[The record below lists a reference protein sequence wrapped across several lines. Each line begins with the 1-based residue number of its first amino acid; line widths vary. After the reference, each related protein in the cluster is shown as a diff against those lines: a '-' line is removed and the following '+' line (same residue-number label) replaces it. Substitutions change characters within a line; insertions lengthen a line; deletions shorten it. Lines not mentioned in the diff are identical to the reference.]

1 MKIKFLA
8 LAMIA
13 MLFTACKPDPQTEG
27 GEGSDPN
34 NGEVENSYIAVTL
47 ASADAFRDGEEDGE
61 EDEEKFVLGEENER
75 KVKSAQAF
83 FFLNGEPFE
92 IRTVDGKAYNH
103 QAIPFTGEEGLTFT
117 PQNPGNVSDISNSVL
132 VIKNHK
138 GELPNQMVVVL
149 NWDPTKEEYTLDE
162 LHKDIKVSTNYSSDF
177 VMSNSVY
184 KNVEGDVYATPL
196 TINDFKKSRDDAME
210 DGAAVKV
217 YVERV
222 VAKVK
227 FDQDSYEYPLRKKVG
242 ENYENYTINV
252 TDNEG
257 KKVAKQV
264 YAEITGWELYNDY
277 VESTLMKNIEECPGV
292 DAIMNNFKWNN
303 PLLYR
308 SYWANTSNVALAPE
322 DNILNIKESTVATR
336 VKYCGENTNGNT
348 EEANRTKVVFKAQ
361 LKTINE
367 NNEKVNV
374 EIARWYGY
382 DYVGEENLLQAVAN
396 TLANTYYRKTT
407 IEGEGAQ
414 EYVSITGG
422 DLVTVQGAGDATA
435 KEHQV
440 YFTLNSTKDNTKW
453 YKRNGDSFTEI
464 TAEALNLDLKANLT
478 PALLYDNGQTYYFTD
493 IKHLGTSFG
502 VVRNHI
508 YDINVNS
515 ITGLGTPI
523 VGNDFVIHTPVVP
536 ETDKETFVSAEINI
550 LSWRV
555 VENNV
560 DL

>member
-13 MLFTACKPDPQTEG
+13 MLFTACKPDPQG
-27 GEGSDPN
+27 GEGTDPN

-47 ASADAFRDGEEDGE
+47 ASADAFRDGE
-61 EDEEKFVLGEENER
+61 KFELGEENER
-75 KVKSAQAF
+75 RVTSAQAF

-92 IRTVDGKAYNH
+92 IRTVDGTAYNY
-103 QAIPFTGEEGLTFT
+103 QAIPFTGEGNLTFT
-117 PQNPGNVSDISNSVL
+117 PQTSGNVSDISNSVL

-149 NWDPTKEEYTLDE
+149 NWTPIEAEYTLDE
-162 LHKDIKVSTNYSSDF
+162 LHEDIKVSTNYSNNF

-184 KNVEGDVYATPL
+184 KNIEGDVYATPL
-196 TINDFKKSRDDAME
+196 TINNFKKSREDAMK

-222 VAKVK
+222 VAKVR
-227 FDQDSYEYPLRKKVG
+227 FDQTSYKYPLKKKVG
-242 ENYENYTINV
+242 ESIEDYTINV
-252 TDNEG
+252 TDNAG
-257 KKVAKQV
+257 NKVAKQV

-277 VESTLMKNIEECPGV
+277 VESTLMKNIEGCPGV
-292 DAIMNNFKWNN
+292 DAEMNDFKWNN

-308 SYWANTSNVALAPE
+308 SYWANTSNVTLDAD
-322 DNILNIKESTVATR
+322 DNILDIEESTVATK

-348 EEANRTKVVFKAQ
+348 EALKANRTKVVFKAQ
-361 LKTINE
+361 LKTDE
-367 NNEKVNV
+367 GNV

-407 IEGEGAQ
+407 VEENGEQ
-414 EYVSITGG
+414 VEKYVSITGE
-422 DLVTVQGAGDATA
+422 DLVTVQGAGDAIA

-440 YFTLNSTKDNTKW
+440 YFTLDGTKVNTNW
-453 YKRNGDSFTEI
+453 YKRNGDNFTDI
-464 TAEALNLDLKANLT
+464 TADALNQDLVDNLT
-478 PALLYDNGQTYYFTD
+478 PALLYENGQTYYFTD

-508 YDINVNS
+508 YDIQVNS

-523 VGNDFVIHTPVVP
+523 VGNDFEISTPVVP

>member
-27 GEGSDPN
+27 GEGSGTN
-34 NGEVENSYIAVTL
+34 KGEVESSYIAVTL
-47 ASADAFRDGEEDGE
+47 ASADAFRDGE
-61 EDEEKFVLGEENER
+61 KFELGEENER
-75 KVKSAQAF
+75 RVTSAQAF

-92 IRTVDGKAYNH
+92 IRTVDGTAYNY
-103 QAIPFTGEEGLTFT
+103 QAIPFTGEGNLTFT
-117 PQNPGNVSDISNSVL
+117 PQTSGNVSDISNSVL

-149 NWDPTKEEYTLDE
+149 NWTPIEAEYTLDE
-162 LHKDIKVSTNYSSDF
+162 LHEDIKVSTNYSNNF

-184 KNVEGDVYATPL
+184 KNIEGDVYATPL
-196 TINDFKKSRDDAME
+196 TINNFKKSREDAMK

-222 VAKVK
+222 VAKVR
-227 FDQDSYEYPLRKKVG
+227 FDQTSYKYPLKKKVG
-242 ENYENYTINV
+242 ESIEDYTINV
-252 TDNEG
+252 TDNAG
-257 KKVAKQV
+257 NKSTKQV

-277 VESTLMKNIEECPGV
+277 VESTLMKNIEGCPGV
-292 DAIMNNFKWNN
+292 DATMNDFKWNN

-308 SYWANTSNVALAPE
+308 SYWANTSNVTLAAD
-322 DNILNIKESTVATR
+322 DNILDIEESTVATK

-348 EEANRTKVVFKAQ
+348 EALKANRTKVVFKAQ
-361 LKTINE
+361 LKTDQG
-367 NNEKVNV
+367 NV

-407 IEGEGAQ
+407 TDGEGEQ

-464 TAEALNLDLKANLT
+464 TAEALNIDLKDNLT

-508 YDINVNS
+508 YDIKVNS

-523 VGNDFVIHTPVVP
+523 VGDDFVIHTPVVP

-560 DL
+560 NL

>member
-13 MLFTACKPDPQTEG
+13 MLFTACKPDPQPEG

-47 ASADAFRDGEEDGE
+47 ASADAFRDGE
-61 EDEEKFVLGEENER
+61 KFELGEDNER
-75 KVKSAQAF
+75 IVTSAHAF

-92 IRTVDGKAYNH
+92 IRTVNGDAYNY
-103 QAIPFTGEEGLTFT
+103 QAIPFTGEDGLTFT
-117 PQNPGNVSDISNSVL
+117 EQTSGNVSDISNSVL

-149 NWDPTKEEYTLDE
+149 NWNPTEREYTLDA
-162 LHKDIKVSTNYSSDF
+162 LHEDIKVSTNYSNYF

-196 TINDFKKSRDDAME
+196 TINDFKNSRDEAML

-222 VAKVK
+222 VAKVR
-227 FDQDSYEYPLRKKVG
+227 FDQTSYSYPLKKKVG
-242 ENYENYTINV
+242 GSIEDYTINV
-252 TDNEG
+252 TDDAGN
-257 KKVAKQV
+257 KVAKQV

-277 VESTLMKNIEECPGV
+277 VESTLMKNIEGCPGV
-292 DAIMNNFKWNN
+292 DATMNNFEWNN

-308 SYWANTSNVALAPE
+308 SYWANTSNVTLAAD
-322 DNILNIKESTVATR
+322 DNILDIEESTVATK

-348 EEANRTKVVFKAQ
+348 EDLKANRTKVVFKAQ

-367 NNEKVNV
+367 DNEKVNV

-407 IEGEGAQ
+407 VEENGEQ
-414 EYVSITGG
+414 VEKYVSITGE
-422 DLVTVQGAGDATA
+422 DLVTVQGVVNAIAN
-435 KEHQV
+435 EYQV
-440 YFTLNSTKDNTKW
+440 YFTLNGTKDNTNW
-453 YKRNGDSFTEI
+453 YKRDGNNFTDI
-464 TAEALNLDLKANLT
+464 KAEVLNQDLVANLT

-508 YDINVNS
+508 YDIKVNS

-523 VGNDFVIHTPVVP
+523 VGNDFVISTPVVP
-536 ETDKETFVSAEINI
+536 ETDNETFVSAEINI

>member
-13 MLFTACKPDPQTEG
+13 MLFTACKPDPQPEG
-27 GEGSDPN
+27 GEGSGTN
-34 NGEVENSYIAVTL
+34 NGNAENSYIAVTL
-47 ASADAFRDGEEDGE
+47 ASADAFRDGEVFE
-61 EDEEKFVLGEENER
+61 LGEENER
-75 KVKSAQAF
+75 KVTSALAF

-92 IRTVDGKAYNH
+92 IRTVEGVAYNY
-103 QAIPFTGEEGLTFT
+103 QNIPFAGEDGLTFT
-117 PQNPGNVSDISNSVL
+117 PQTSGNVSDISNSVL

-149 NWDPTKEEYTLDE
+149 NWTPTVAEYTLDE
-162 LHKDIKVSTNYSSDF
+162 LHEDIKVKTNYSNDF

-196 TINDFKKSRDDAME
+196 TINDFKNSRDEAMM

-222 VAKVK
+222 VAKVR
-227 FDQDSYEYPLRKKVG
+227 FDQTSYSYPLKKKVG

-252 TDNEG
+252 TDNAG
-257 KKVAKQV
+257 NKVAKQV

-277 VESTLMKNIEECPGV
+277 VESTLMKNIEGCPGV
-292 DAIMNNFKWNN
+292 DATMNNFEWNN

-308 SYWANTSNVALAPE
+308 SYWANTSNVTLAAD
-322 DNILNIKESTVATR
+322 DNILDIEESTVATK

-348 EEANRTKVVFKAQ
+348 EDLKANRTKVVFKAQ
-361 LKTINE
+361 LKTDE
-367 NNEKVNV
+367 GNV

-407 IEGEGAQ
+407 VEENGEQ
-414 EYVSITGG
+414 VEKYVSITGE
-422 DLVTVQGAGDATA
+422 DLVTVQGAGDAIA

-440 YFTLNSTKDNTKW
+440 YFTLDGTKVNTNW
-453 YKRNGDSFTEI
+453 YKRNGDNFTDI
-464 TAEALNLDLKANLT
+464 TAEALNQDLVDNLT

-508 YDINVNS
+508 YDIKVNS

-523 VGNDFVIHTPVVP
+523 VGNDFVISTPVVP

>member
-13 MLFTACKPDPQTEG
+13 MLFTACKPDPQPEG
-27 GEGSDPN
+27 GEGTEQN
-34 NGEVENSYIAVTL
+34 NGNAENSYIAVTL
-47 ASADAFRDGEEDGE
+47 ASADAFRDGETFE
-61 EDEEKFVLGEENER
+61 LGEDNER
-75 KVKSAQAF
+75 IVASAQAF

-92 IRTVDGKAYNH
+92 IRTVEGVAYNH
-103 QAIPFTGEEGLTFT
+103 QAIPFTDEDGLTFT
-117 PQNPGNVSDISNSVL
+117 EQTLGNVSDISNSVL

-149 NWDPTKEEYTLDE
+149 NWNPTQAKYTLDE
-162 LHKDIKVSTNYSSDF
+162 LHEDIKVSTNSSNYF

-196 TINDFKKSRDDAME
+196 TINDFKNTRDEAMR

-222 VAKVK
+222 VAKVR
-227 FDQDSYEYPLRKKVG
+227 FDQTSYEYPLKKKVG

-252 TDNEG
+252 TDNAG
-257 KKVAKQV
+257 NKVAKQV

-292 DAIMNNFKWNN
+292 DATMNDFKWNN

-308 SYWANTSNVALAPE
+308 SYWANTSNVTLAAE
-322 DNILNIKESTVATR
+322 DNILNIEESTVATK

-361 LKTINE
+361 LKTDE
-367 NNEKVNV
+367 GNV

-407 IEGEGAQ
+407 VEENGEQ
-414 EYVSITGG
+414 VEKYVSITGE
-422 DLVTVQGAGDATA
+422 DLVTVQGAGDAIA
-435 KEHQV
+435 NEYQV
-440 YFTLNSTKDNTKW
+440 YFTLDSTNVNTNW
-453 YKRNGDSFTEI
+453 YKRDGNNFTVI
-464 TAEALNLDLKANLT
+464 GAAALNQDLVDNLT

-508 YDINVNS
+508 YDIKVNR

-523 VGNDFVIHTPVVP
+523 VSDDFEISTPVVP

>member
-13 MLFTACKPDPQTEG
+13 MLFTACKPDPQPEG

-47 ASADAFRDGEEDGE
+47 ASADAFRDGGDFE
-61 EDEEKFVLGEENER
+61 LGEENER
-75 KVKSAQAF
+75 KVTSALAF

-92 IRTVDGKAYNH
+92 IRTVEGVAYNY
-103 QAIPFTGEEGLTFT
+103 QNIPFAGEDGLTFT
-117 PQNPGNVSDISNSVL
+117 PQTSGNVSDISNSVL

-149 NWDPTKEEYTLDE
+149 NWTPTVAEYTLDE
-162 LHKDIKVSTNYSSDF
+162 LHEDIKVRTNYSNDF

-196 TINDFKKSRDDAME
+196 TINDFKNSRDEAMM

-222 VAKVK
+222 VAKVR
-227 FDQDSYEYPLRKKVG
+227 FDQTSYSYPLKKKVG
-242 ENYENYTINV
+242 ESIEDYTINV
-252 TDNEG
+252 TDNAG
-257 KKVAKQV
+257 NKVAKQV

-277 VESTLMKNIEECPGV
+277 VESTLMKNIEGCPGV
-292 DAIMNNFKWNN
+292 DATMNNFKWNY

-308 SYWANTSNVALAPE
+308 SYWANTSNVTLAAI
-322 DNILNIKESTVATR
+322 DNILNIEESTVATK

-361 LKTINE
+361 LKTDE
-367 NNEKVNV
+367 GNV

-382 DYVGEENLLQAVAN
+382 DYVGKENLLQAVAN

-407 IEGEGAQ
+407 VEENGEQ
-414 EYVSITGG
+414 VETYVSITGE
-422 DLVTVQGAGDATA
+422 DLVTVQGAGDAIA

-440 YFTLNSTKDNTKW
+440 YFTLNSTKVNTNW
-453 YKRNGDSFTEI
+453 YKRNGDNFTDI
-464 TAEALNLDLKANLT
+464 TAEALNQDLVDNLT

-508 YDINVNS
+508 YDIKVNS

-523 VGNDFVIHTPVVP
+523 VGDDFVISTPVVP
-536 ETDKETFVSAEINI
+536 ETDNETFVSAEINI

>member
-13 MLFTACKPDPQTEG
+13 MLFTACKPDPQPEG
-27 GEGSDPN
+27 GEGTDTN
-34 NGEVENSYIAVTL
+34 NGNAENSYIAVTL
-47 ASADAFRDGEEDGE
+47 ASADAFRDGETFE
-61 EDEEKFVLGEENER
+61 LGEDNER
-75 KVKSAQAF
+75 IVASAQAF

-92 IRTVDGKAYNH
+92 IRTVEGVAYNH
-103 QAIPFTGEEGLTFT
+103 QAIPFAGEDGLTFT
-117 PQNPGNVSDISNSVL
+117 KQTLGNVSDISNSVL

-149 NWDPTKEEYTLDE
+149 NWDPTQAKYTLDE
-162 LHKDIKVSTNYSSDF
+162 LHEDIKVSTNSSSYF

-196 TINDFKKSRDDAME
+196 SINDFKNSRDEAMR

-222 VAKVK
+222 VAKVR
-227 FDQDSYEYPLRKKVG
+227 FDQTSYEYPLKKKVG

-252 TDNEG
+252 TDNAG
-257 KKVAKQV
+257 NKVAKQV

-292 DAIMNNFKWNN
+292 DATMNDFKWNN

-308 SYWANTSNVALAPE
+308 SYWANTSNVTLAAE
-322 DNILNIKESTVATR
+322 DNILNIEESTVATK

-361 LKTINE
+361 LKTDE
-367 NNEKVNV
+367 GNV

-407 IEGEGAQ
+407 VEENGEQ
-414 EYVSITGG
+414 VEKYVSITGE
-422 DLVTVQGAGDATA
+422 DLVTVQGAGDAIA
-435 KEHQV
+435 NEYQV
-440 YFTLNSTKDNTKW
+440 YFTLDSTKDNKNW
-453 YKRNGDSFTEI
+453 YKRDGNNFTEI
-464 TAEALNLDLKANLT
+464 GAAALNQDLVDNLT

-508 YDINVNS
+508 YDIKVNR

-523 VGNDFVIHTPVVP
+523 VSDDFVIHTPVVP

-560 DL
+560 NL

>member
-196 TINDFKKSRDDAME
+196 TINDFKESRESAI
-210 DGAAVKV
+210 GAAVKV

-222 VAKVK
+222 VAKVR
-227 FDQDSYEYPLRKKVG
+227 FDQNEYNYPLKKKVS
-242 ENYENYTINV
+242 ESESVDYTINTTDDAGNKV
-252 TDNEG
+252 T
-257 KKVAKQV
+257 KKVHAQ
-264 YAEITGWELYNDY
+264 ITGWELYNDY
-277 VESTLMKNIEECPGV
+277 VESNLMKNIEGCPAYN
-292 DAIMNNFKWNN
+292 DEMNGFQWNN
-303 PLLYR
+303 PSYYR
-308 SYWANTSNVALAPE
+308 SYWANTSNVALAAE
-322 DNILNIKESTVATR
+322 ENTLDIENSTVDTK

-361 LKTINE
+361 LKTE
-367 NNEKVNV
+367 DGDDV

-407 IEGEGAQ
+407 VVENEVQ
-414 EYVSITGG
+414 VEKYVSITGA
-422 DLVTVQGAGDATA
+422 DLVTVQGTGDDVA

-440 YFTLNSTKDNTKW
+440 YFTLDSTKDNANW
-453 YKRNGDSFTEI
+453 YKRSGDVFEAI
-464 TAEALNLDLKANLT
+464 TAETLNNDLVLNLT
-478 PALLYDNGQTYYFTD
+478 PALLYDNGKTYYFTD

-508 YDINVNS
+508 YDIKVNS

-523 VGNDFVIHTPVVP
+523 VGNDFEISTPVVP

-550 LSWRV
+550 LSWRHIT
-555 VENNV
+555 NNA
-560 DL
+560 DH

>member
-13 MLFTACKPDPQTEG
+13 MLFTACKPDPQPEG
-27 GEGSDPN
+27 GEGTDTN
-34 NGEVENSYIAVTL
+34 NGNAENSYIAVTL
-47 ASADAFRDGEEDGE
+47 ASADAFRDGETFE
-61 EDEEKFVLGEENER
+61 LGEDNER
-75 KVKSAQAF
+75 IVASAQAF

-92 IRTVDGKAYNH
+92 IRTVEGVAYNH
-103 QAIPFTGEEGLTFT
+103 QAIPFAGEDGLTFT
-117 PQNPGNVSDISNSVL
+117 KQTLGNVSDISNSVL

-149 NWDPTKEEYTLDE
+149 NWDPTQAKYTLDE
-162 LHKDIKVSTNYSSDF
+162 LHEDIKVSTNSSSYF

-196 TINDFKKSRDDAME
+196 SINDFKNSRDEAMR

-222 VAKVK
+222 VAKVR
-227 FDQDSYEYPLRKKVG
+227 FDQTSYEYPLKKKVG

-252 TDNEG
+252 TDNAG
-257 KKVAKQV
+257 NKVAKQV

-292 DAIMNNFKWNN
+292 DATMNDFKWNN

-308 SYWANTSNVALAPE
+308 SYWANTSNVTLAAE
-322 DNILNIKESTVATR
+322 DNILNIEESTVATK

-361 LKTINE
+361 LKTDE
-367 NNEKVNV
+367 GNV

-407 IEGEGAQ
+407 VEENGEQ
-414 EYVSITGG
+414 VEKYVSITGE
-422 DLVTVQGAGDATA
+422 DLVTVQGAGDAIA
-435 KEHQV
+435 NEYQV
-440 YFTLNSTKDNTKW
+440 YFTLDSTKDNKNW
-453 YKRNGDSFTEI
+453 YKRDGNNFTEI
-464 TAEALNLDLKANLT
+464 GAAALNQDLVDNLT

-508 YDINVNS
+508 YDIKVNR

-523 VGNDFVIHTPVVP
+523 VSDDFVIHTPVVP
-536 ETDKETFVSAEINI
+536 ETDKETFVSAQINI
-550 LSWRV
+550 LSWKI

-560 DL
+560 NL

>member
-13 MLFTACKPDPQTEG
+13 MLFTACKPDPQPEG
-27 GEGSDPN
+27 GEGTDTN
-34 NGEVENSYIAVTL
+34 NGNAENSYIAVTL
-47 ASADAFRDGEEDGE
+47 ASADAFRDGESFE
-61 EDEEKFVLGEENER
+61 LGEDNER
-75 KVKSAQAF
+75 IVASAQAF

-92 IRTVDGKAYNH
+92 IRTVEGVAYNH
-103 QAIPFTGEEGLTFT
+103 QAIPFAGEDDGLTFT
-117 PQNPGNVSDISNSVL
+117 EQTLGNVSDISNSVL

-149 NWDPTKEEYTLDE
+149 NWNPTQAKYTLDE
-162 LHKDIKVSTNYSSDF
+162 LHEDIKVSTNYSSYF

-196 TINDFKKSRDDAME
+196 SINDFKNSRDEAMR

-222 VAKVK
+222 VAKVR
-227 FDQDSYEYPLRKKVG
+227 FDQTSYEYPLKKKVG

-252 TDNEG
+252 TDNAG
-257 KKVAKQV
+257 NKVAKQV

-292 DAIMNNFKWNN
+292 DATMNDFKWNN

-308 SYWANTSNVALAPE
+308 SYWANTSNVTLAAE
-322 DNILNIKESTVATR
+322 DNILNIEESTVATK

-361 LKTINE
+361 LKTDE
-367 NNEKVNV
+367 GNV

-407 IEGEGAQ
+407 VEENGEQ
-414 EYVSITGG
+414 VEKYVSITGE
-422 DLVTVQGAGDATA
+422 DLVTVQGAGDAIA
-435 KEHQV
+435 NEYQV
-440 YFTLNSTKDNTKW
+440 YFTLDSTKDNTNW
-453 YKRNGDSFTEI
+453 YKRDGNNFTEI
-464 TAEALNLDLKANLT
+464 GAAALNQDLVDNLT

-508 YDINVNS
+508 YDIKVNR

-523 VGNDFVIHTPVVP
+523 VSDDFVIHTPVVP

-560 DL
+560 NL

>member
-13 MLFTACKPDPQTEG
+13 MLFTACKPDPQPEG
-27 GEGSDPN
+27 GEGTDTN
-34 NGEVENSYIAVTL
+34 NGNAENSYIAVTL
-47 ASADAFRDGEEDGE
+47 ASADAFRDGETFE
-61 EDEEKFVLGEENER
+61 LGEDNER
-75 KVKSAQAF
+75 IVASAQAF

-92 IRTVDGKAYNH
+92 IRTVEGVAYNH
-103 QAIPFTGEEGLTFT
+103 QAIPFAGEDGLTFT
-117 PQNPGNVSDISNSVL
+117 EQTLGNVSDISNSVL

-149 NWDPTKEEYTLDE
+149 NWDPTQAKYTLDE
-162 LHKDIKVSTNYSSDF
+162 LHEDIKVSTNSSSYF

-196 TINDFKKSRDDAME
+196 SINDFKNSRDEAMR

-222 VAKVK
+222 VAKVR
-227 FDQDSYEYPLRKKVG
+227 FDQTSYEYPLKKKVG

-252 TDNEG
+252 TDNAG
-257 KKVAKQV
+257 NKVAKQV

-292 DAIMNNFKWNN
+292 DATMNDFKWNN

-308 SYWANTSNVALAPE
+308 SYWANTSNVTLAAE
-322 DNILNIKESTVATR
+322 DNILNIEESTVATK

-361 LKTINE
+361 LKTDE
-367 NNEKVNV
+367 GNV

-407 IEGEGAQ
+407 VEENGEQ
-414 EYVSITGG
+414 VEKYVSITGE
-422 DLVTVQGAGDATA
+422 DLVTVQGAGDAIA
-435 KEHQV
+435 NEYQV
-440 YFTLNSTKDNTKW
+440 YFTLDSTKDNTNW
-453 YKRNGDSFTEI
+453 YKRDGNNFTEI
-464 TAEALNLDLKANLT
+464 GAAALNQDLVDNLT

-508 YDINVNS
+508 YDIKVNR

-523 VGNDFVIHTPVVP
+523 VSDDFVIHTPVVP

-560 DL
+560 NL